1 MRADFWTPY
10 HHFHRAELLDVLAAA
25 LPNHVIRLDHRCVNI
40 KEHSDHIEVKFH
52 NGAIAHADLVVGAD
66 GIHSTMRELVLG
78 AESPRFPGH
87 VACLSRA
94 GAGRAPGTPG
104 ARAERIMM
112 VESGSPF
119 CSLLCWRRSP
129 LRQLGCRCA
138 WRIAHRIMD
147 GAGRSGRCT
156 A

>member
-1 MRADFWTPY
+1 MRADFWTPC

-25 LPNHVIRLDHRCVNI
+25 LPNHVIRLDHQCVNI

-87 VACLSRA
+87 VAYRGLVQ
-94 GAGRAPGTPG
+94 
-104 ARAERIMM
+104 AER
-112 VESGSPF
+112 
-119 CSLLCWRRSP
+119 LAH
-129 LRQLGCRCA
+129 LGLELNA
-138 WRIAHRIMD
+138 
-147 GAGRSGRCT
+147 S
-156 A
+156 